1 MQPVLVKSYSKDTMK
16 FSVEMASGLVKQVV
30 RSSVR
35 FMCEDPEI
43 WKERQTLCKGQAEQA
58 GSIVKFCRD
67 VEEVDA
73 DVLEPLPLMLKARFV
88 KQALVHYTIEEGDI
102 WDEEDLCGSVKDLLA
117 QVESLYILAMKLKKN
132 LENISGI

>member
-73 DVLEPLPLMLKARFV
+73 EDLRRED
-88 KQALVHYTIEEGDI
+88 EGKLGLQVA
-102 WDEEDLCGSVKDLLA
+102 DEEDEVEPQAVLVVFVPGHPHQVPPAEDEVEVAEIQGSTRSEVP
-117 QVESLYILAMKLKKN
+117 
-132 LENISGI
+132 